1 MIGKGSRQSNST
13 ITHLRMGFIWQPE
26 ILEAGWAIQGRFVL
40 LHPPRPPR
48 QAGRFDV
55 SSLALNGAIFNSGLW
70 LMSAARASDFSGHD
84 RHSLVPCP
92 VSSCERAYAM
102 NLF

>member
-13 ITHLRMGFIWQPE
+13 VTHLRMGFIWQPE

-55 SSLALNGAIFNSGLW
+55 SSLALNGAIFKFGALAHECCPRKRFFRP
-70 LMSAARASDFSGHD
+70 LTGIPLCR
-84 RHSLVPCP
+84 VPSP
-92 VSSCERAYAM
+92 VANAHAM